1 MGRPAAPP
9 EERATDPRTNPH
21 ARPGK
26 ACIHAHS
33 NPLRD
38 RLCGTKL
45 NRQPKRRNPIVLRP
59 RRGPQGGDLSLR
71 AAWRPDHYYY
81 YYFHYHYQYHYHY
94 YDYYDSY
101 S

>member
-45 NRQPKRRNPIVLRP
+45 NRNYH
-59 RRGPQGGDLSLR
+59 
-71 AAWRPDHYYY
+71 HYYY
-81 YYFHYHYQYHYHY
+81 YDYDNYNYYYYDDDTNNDNNNNNNDYDYYYYYY
-94 YDYYDSY
+94 YDYY
-101 S
+101 